1 MFSLFTQ
8 PCLYCI
14 CTVDSHAPV
23 AYPEFYCQHNV
34 YTLYNRQPEHAHAPV
49 VFHKRH
55 LSSSPWLVLQLH
67 SCQLYENLTLR
78 PHVARYHIKL
88 QCQIYTVR
96 RMTHI
101 HIYYIHIYIRENL
114 PFNSLVWGSLTLA
127 PNTSLP
133 IYYNSESIVTLSMKP
148 FIRYQLHL
156 LCHITS
162 LCTCFIRRT
171 AEYNTFLMLKQFV
184 PNFHVVAE

>member
-1 MFSLFTQ
+1 M
-8 PCLYCI
+8 
-14 CTVDSHAPV
+14 
-23 AYPEFYCQHNV
+23 
-34 YTLYNRQPEHAHAPV
+34 
-49 VFHKRH
+49 
-55 LSSSPWLVLQLH
+55 LQLPIPNFIVNMTYTH
-67 SCQLYENLTLR
+67 CTTDNRSMRTLR
-78 PHVARYHIKL
+78 LYFISVIFQAHLGWYCSYIAASCTKILLYVHMRPVITLNYSVKYIRYDAR
-88 QCQIYTVR
+88 
-96 RMTHI
+96 
-101 HIYYIHIYIRENL
+101 HIYIYIIYIPEYTYIISEKICRSTRSH
-114 PFNSLVWGSLTLA
+114 SLVWGSLTLA

-171 AEYNTFLMLKQFV
+171 AEYNTFLMLKQIV